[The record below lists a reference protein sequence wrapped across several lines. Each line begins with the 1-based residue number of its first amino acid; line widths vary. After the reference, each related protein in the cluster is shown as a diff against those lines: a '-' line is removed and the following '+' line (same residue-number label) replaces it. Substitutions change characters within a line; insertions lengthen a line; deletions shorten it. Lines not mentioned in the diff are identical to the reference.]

1 MPHRQ
6 EGRAYVADPSFDVHI
21 NKMAQAFYDESDND
35 FSEDENDD
43 IGSGSDIDFDS
54 DFEAI
59 KVESDANLDETL
71 PQLVESCVPHVPLI
85 GSSSTKSAHQIP
97 GICLFLIFNFIYIGL
112 III

>member
-1 MPHRQ
+1 MIILLGTSGGGNDRHDRTAGNKHP
-6 EGRAYVADPSFDVHI
+6 GDSRAPLR
-21 NKMAQAFYDESDND
+21 
-35 FSEDENDD
+35 
-43 IGSGSDIDFDS
+43 IGNLL
-54 DFEAI
+54 AI
-59 KVESDANLDETL
+59 KVESDADLDETL